1 MKMRTIMLFKDGD
14 RYQDDVFVAVNGKSY
29 LIQRGVEVK
38 LPYFVAEVLENSQ
51 LQEQEA
57 KKQYRIYESATLI
70 ALADE

>member
-51 LQEQEA
+51 LQEQA
-57 KKQYRIYESATLI
+57 VKKIVQDIRERYFNSVSR
-70 ALADE
+70 

>member
-51 LQEQEA
+51 LQEQAA
-57 KKQYRIYESATLI
+57 KKIVQDIRERYFNSVSR
-70 ALADE
+70 